1 MLRYIIKRVLSAIFV
16 LFVIVTLVF
25 FLVRLIPGDPLAGAV
40 AKNLP
45 EQIKA
50 NFYAKYGLDKPLYIQ
65 YFNYMKSLLHFDF
78 GVSLV
83 SSGRSIND
91 LIFNSIPATGKIN
104 LFSMLFGVTL
114 GIILGIVAA
123 LNRNKWPDH
132 LVMFIAVLGVSMPSF
147 VLAMLLQYVF
157 TIKYPI
163 FPTIGYAK
171 GFGWDSM
178 KYVVLP
184 ALALGLYSIATYAR
198 YLRSSILEV
207 LNQDYI
213 LTARSKGVSGFQLF
227 KNHIIRNASLPI
239 ITLLGTQIAFIFS
252 GSFVIES
259 IFGIPGFG
267 QIYVGA
273 VSNRDYTLILGQTV
287 FFAFFYILSLLLI
300 DILYGLVDPRIR
312 IFKQG

>member
-1 MLRYIIKRVLSAIFV
+1 
-16 LFVIVTLVF
+16 
-25 FLVRLIPGDPLAGAV
+25 
-40 AKNLP
+40 
-45 EQIKA
+45 
-50 NFYAKYGLDKPLYIQ
+50 
-65 YFNYMKSLLHFDF
+65 
-78 GVSLV
+78 
-83 SSGRSIND
+83 
-91 LIFNSIPATGKIN
+91 
-104 LFSMLFGVTL
+104 
-114 GIILGIVAA
+114 
-123 LNRNKWPDH
+123 
-132 LVMFIAVLGVSMPSF
+132 
-147 VLAMLLQYVF
+147 
-157 TIKYPI
+157 
-163 FPTIGYAK
+163 
-171 GFGWDSM
+171 
-178 KYVVLP
+178 
-184 ALALGLYSIATYAR
+184 LALGLYSIATYAR

-273 VSNRDYTLILGQTV
+273 VSNRDYTMILGQTV